1 MQVAKRRIKDKKFNS
16 EVSEIKREKQET
28 EEYHKQLVKR
38 IKEEKEEKKRKR
50 EQQVSPPT
58 SPLLPSQ
65 TPSLSPSKNY
75 TTAMIRV
82 RLLDGTTIS
91 KEFQA
96 MDTLQTVKKYIDQTC
111 KYTRLYYIKTN
122 FPNHIFTSTE
132 YSSTLQ
138 QLHLVPNATL
148 IITEG
153 NITSVNNNLINVN
166 TPTQT
171 TSNATS
177 ANASYFSSIMYH
189 FSSITNYLWSFLGYT
204 QQPVQQSQQSQP
216 QNRVTTSRTFSS
228 PKESNIHR
236 LRSSEETDTK
246 EGTWNGNSTQQL

>member
-96 MDTLQTVKKYIDQTC
+96 MDTLQTVK
-111 KYTRLYYIKTN
+111 N
-122 FPNHIFTSTE
+122 
-132 YSSTLQ
+132 TLTK
-138 QLHLVPNATL
+138 HANIP
-148 IITEG
+148 G
-153 NITSVNNNLINVN
+153 SITSRQIF
-166 TPTQT
+166 QT
-171 TSNATS
+171 T
-177 ANASYFSSIMYH
+177 
-189 FSSITNYLWSFLGYT
+189 YL
-204 QQPVQQSQQSQP
+204 PP
-216 QNRVTTSRTFSS
+216 
-228 PKESNIHR
+228 PNIH
-236 LRSSEETDTK
+236 LHYNNYT
-246 EGTWNGNSTQQL
+246 LYPMLL